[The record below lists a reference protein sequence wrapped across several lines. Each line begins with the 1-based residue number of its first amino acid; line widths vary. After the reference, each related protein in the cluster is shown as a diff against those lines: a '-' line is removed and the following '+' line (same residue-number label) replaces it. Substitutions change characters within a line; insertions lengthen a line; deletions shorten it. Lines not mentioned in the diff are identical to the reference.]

1 MHPNEK
7 LIRAGFESFVSG
19 DFTAMS
25 DFFDDAIVLHVGGSS
40 VLAGRY
46 EGKAA
51 TLAWFARVAELTEGT
66 VRLDIRDVLA
76 NDEHAI
82 VLTTTR
88 AKLGDRTLDEH
99 GVVVFE
105 LRDEK
110 VTQAW
115 MFSDDQEKIDSFFA

>member
-19 DFTAMS
+19 DFAAMS
-25 DFFDDAIVLHVGGSS
+25 DLFDDAVVLHVGGSS
-40 VLAGRY
+40 VLAGQY
-46 EGKAA
+46 EGKGA
-51 TLAWFARVAELTEGT
+51 TLAWFARVAEITGGT
-66 VRLDIRDVLA
+66 VRLNIRDVLA

-82 VLTTTR
+82 VLTTTH
-88 AKLGDRTLDEH
+88 ASLGGRMLDEQ

-105 LRDEK
+105 LKDKK

-115 MFSDDQEKIDSFFA
+115 MFSDDQEKIDAFFS